1 MNTIIYRCIAIQ
13 LLLVSLLTTA
23 LAQTA
28 TNCDPTANQP
38 ITGGELLI
46 NYGSATNVVSFRNRS
61 SYTIAQPLVGYQYAQ
76 PYSSQDG
83 FWARFLMP
91 PQAPAVV
98 VSQGDFPDRVLIRWA
113 LDPLSSEAKEGY
125 VVLRDGAFLAQV
137 GQDITQ
143 FVDFNVQAG
152 EFYEYSVYG
161 RNQFG
166 SGVQGRAVG
175 FVNPNGIVTGKLETF
190 SGNPVIG
197 AVVKLTPTIGR
208 SLHFDGVSDYLCVTH
223 LPVVPTNMWTVSAW
237 VKIDDGYNRDGI
249 IDLGSDLNKNF
260 WLHTTP
266 AGSGKGV
273 IAGVG
278 NGSAATTLTH
288 VFTDDPNGWHQVT
301 AVYNGISLLLYIDGS
316 YVSSIKASIANED
329 ALFTIGSRRNQ
340 TGFFHG
346 RIDDVR
352 LFNAPLTSTQIF
364 LTRDLTVS
372 KSTANLVAYW
382 KFDEGLGVKAF
393 DISDNDMHAFINGA
407 GFSSD
412 AAPVTNAGFTDS
424 GGFYTIEGVNYSQAQ
439 TFTATPVK
447 NFYSR
452 YALEFN
458 AAYSSYATL
467 TDFDLPDTATVE
479 INLHPF
485 DLQSRQVVLS
495 KGDDD
500 FVFGIE
506 NNNFFLTIKGE
517 TQVVGPATT
526 AYQHLSFTLDAY
538 TGQVVYYKDGE
549 LQNTLSYSD
558 LGGEWTGDVWQ
569 LGAAGSPAADFYTG
583 LLDEVAFYHSLL
595 SVANIQLN
603 ASPFG
608 SGGTDVANP
617 YLLSYFSLDE
627 GEGTELIDYGPLMS
641 GIGTVY
647 DAPFSIITYRQE
659 ATPNLFQPSQRII
672 NVNESSTAASGIDFV
687 NQSTVT
693 ISGVVRFEN
702 TFCYQEG
709 VELLVNGAPYF
720 PPVFT
725 DANGRFVADFEPGVT
740 VTLTPRY
747 SDHVFSP
754 GFFQVRRLNR
764 PVAGVLFQ
772 NQVKREVSGQLAG
785 GHCRLSV
792 IPDGS
797 VVKVKAQALND
808 CYYQELTLDNPDG
821 KFLFRNLPPIPMA
834 ISVIEHSNNIIYD
847 YFQVQGGK
855 ETDLRLIEKDT
866 IDFIYIA
873 PPNVL
878 IQPFEENGCA
888 GSGLKMI
895 EQSGPD
901 NGNRKYKTN
910 VQVYERYDG
919 GDCFLDSFRLTINNE
934 IADLPGY
941 TVDSDTAV
949 YTIEYWAGPPNITG
963 TYEKFLQVTAEVN
976 GSQATS
982 VERVVVLGERSRE
995 ATFTTATPAMPLII
1009 LRDPPGD
1016 GSSATLAQGSTYCH
1030 AWSNAAIASTT
1041 ASAGINIDLGTKVTT
1056 YAGSPFGGV
1065 ITETE
1070 AIVDL
1075 DITASAT
1082 AGFAYT
1088 NSAEV
1093 CVTNDVAYSTSSGD
1107 IIVGEDADLYVGA
1120 AVNFEFSSTDVLGFD
1135 PDSCAFTLGSNLR
1148 VWPDGFGTKYV
1159 YSQYQ
1164 IIKDVIPSLELIGD
1178 TVSANT
1184 WRRIIDYNKRLK
1196 ERAAFKENISFDALA
1211 SYTQTQATSESN
1223 SEEFVAEVSITA
1235 GLATAIGLEV
1245 LGVGTTATF
1254 SIEISGGYQHTENF
1268 TNQTS
1273 RSVGFTLADDD
1284 LGDNFTV
1291 DILDDPVFGTPV
1303 FRLRS
1308 GESSC
1313 PHEPNTRP
1321 REGVTLTVDQLV
1333 NVNVPENDPAVFN
1346 FTIGNTSQTDEWR
1359 YYTLELWRETNPL
1372 GAEVRVQ
1379 GTSSS
1384 SGNFLVEPGGV
1395 QNVVVTVE
1403 RGPEAYDYENLL
1415 IYATSACEGARY
1427 DALNEGNFPPEP
1439 FFEGM
1444 EISAF
1449 FLEPCSPID
1458 IGFPLQDWVV
1468 TPDDGNILFI
1478 TLNEY
1483 IYDDPDLDI
1492 VRVQYRRTGGDG
1504 SWINIAELPAAEFAN
1519 SPVFKIVQWD
1529 MSDLVDGAY
1538 EIRAVSQCFDV
1549 SLNPGISPVIKGR
1562 KETQPPQLFGTPQP
1576 GDGVLNP
1583 GDEISVTFSKRV
1595 RCDRIFPADGIGT
1608 NVNINSLALQDM
1620 SFGGILIDATI
1631 SCNNDKIVIVPNIPN
1646 QFIENHT
1653 LRATV
1658 AGIEDLYGNAI
1669 PEPIA
1674 WEFLVNRNNL
1684 FWEEGRIDEFV
1695 FEGSTLTVTRKIR
1708 NQGGSVTSFNIV
1720 DIPAWMEVFPTN
1732 GNVIP
1737 GDFAQITF
1745 RFPAD
1750 IVGGLYNTTLQMI
1763 TPQGPEPLQVDL
1775 RVACPDPAWTVN
1787 AQAYSYTMNMTVQLN
1802 IEGEL
1807 SSDRLDLIGA
1817 FVGDELRGAAYVQY
1831 VRELDRYLAYMTI
1844 YSNEVSGETVN
1855 FRIWDASTCLLY
1867 GHTLESFP
1875 FETNDLIGSPLVP
1888 QVIHTNNL
1896 VRVAIP
1902 IYWGWNWISYNVNL
1916 PDPSINTALASLT
1929 VPQGATIKGQTAF
1942 SQYFNAGNLW
1952 AGSLENLSHLTMY
1965 QYRSN
1970 GLDSIV
1976 LLGNPVNLGTT
1987 TIPIVQGWNWISYLP
2002 QQGMTIDS
2010 ALQSLVPLNGDII
2023 KSQTTFAQYVA
2034 GVGWL
2039 GNMSFMRPTQG
2050 YLLRL
2055 SNPGTLQ
2062 YPPRRLWDEE
2072 AVEFRSAADPELMS
2086 LSEHWIV
2093 NPTEYEHTMNVIALV
2108 HNSDAE
2114 NILSSDTEVAA
2125 FMEGQVRGAAKP
2137 VYIEALDAWLLFL
2150 TVYSNDEGDM
2160 LSFRLY
2166 DESAGA
2172 EYALNGQQVFIANR
2186 IAGSID
2192 QPVVLTLGDVT
2203 EVSEPGIAAGLRVFP
2218 NPARERVF
2226 VRFEAAQAE
2235 EVLVRV
2241 TDALGR
2247 QVAQMKHAAHAGENT
2262 LEWAPAGLARGL
2274 YTLSLHS
2281 GAGVQTVRVE
2291 FQ

>member
-61 SYTIAQPLVGYQYAQ
+61 SYTIAQPLIGYQYAQ
-76 PYSSQDG
+76 AYSSQDG

-91 PQAPAVV
+91 PQAPVVV

-143 FVDFNVQAG
+143 FIDFNVQAG

-190 SGNPVIG
+190 SGNPVAN
-197 AVVKLTPTIGR
+197 AVVKLTPTVGR
-208 SLHFDGVSDYLCVTH
+208 SLRFDGVNDYICVTH

-237 VKIDDGYNRDGI
+237 VKIDDGYDSDGI

-273 IAGVG
+273 VAGVG
-278 NGSAATTLTH
+278 AGSGTASLTH
-288 VFTDDPNGWHQVT
+288 EFTENPNGWHQVT
-301 AVYNGISLLLYIDGS
+301 AVYNGISLLLYIDGR
-316 YVSSIKASIANED
+316 YVSSTRASIANED

-382 KFDEGLGVKAF
+382 KFDEGLGTKVF
-393 DISDNDMHAFINGA
+393 DLSDNGMHAFINGA

-412 AAPVTNAGFTDS
+412 AAPVNNAGFTDE
-424 GGFYTIEGVNYSQAQ
+424 GGFYAIEGVNYSQAQ

-495 KGDDD
+495 KGGDD

-506 NNNFFLTIKGE
+506 NNNFFLTINGE
-517 TQVVGPATT
+517 TQSIGPATT
-526 AYQHLSFTLDAY
+526 VYQHLSFTLDAY
-538 TGQVVYYKDGE
+538 TGQVVYYKNGD
-549 LQNTLSYSD
+549 LQNTFTYSD
-558 LGGEWTGDVWQ
+558 LSGEWTGEPWQ
-569 LGAAGSPAADFYTG
+569 LGAAGSPGADFYTG
-583 LLDEVAFYHSLL
+583 LLDEVAFYHSVLT
-595 SVANIQLN
+595 VANIQLN

-608 SGGTDVANP
+608 TGGTDVANP
-617 YLLSYFSLDE
+617 YLMSYFSLDE
-627 GEGTELIDYGPLMS
+627 GDGTELVDYGPQMS

-647 DAPFSIITYRQE
+647 NAPFSIITYRQE
-659 ATPNLFQPSQRII
+659 ATPNLFQPSQRVI
-672 NVNESSTAASGIDFV
+672 NINESTTAASGIDFV
-687 NQSTVT
+687 NLSTVT

-702 TFCYQEG
+702 TFCYQKE
-709 VELLVNGAPYF
+709 VEILVNGEPYF
-720 PPVFT
+720 PPVKT
-725 DANGRFVADFEPGVT
+725 DENGRFVADFEPGVT
-740 VTLTPRY
+740 VTLSPRF
-747 SDHVFSP
+747 SDHVYSP

-772 NQVKREVSGQLAG
+772 NQVKREVVGQMAG
-785 GHCRLSV
+785 GKCRLSV
-792 IPDGS
+792 IPDGA

-821 KFLFRNLPPIPMA
+821 KFHFRGLPPIPMA
-834 ISVIEHSNNIIYD
+834 ISVTEHSNNIVYD
-847 YFQVQGGK
+847 YFQIQGGQ

-888 GSGLKMI
+888 GSELRMI
-895 EQSGPD
+895 EQSSPN
-901 NGNRKYKTN
+901 NGNRLYKTK
-910 VQVYERYDG
+910 VRVYERYDG

-934 IADLPGY
+934 IADLSAY
-941 TVDSDTAV
+941 TVDSDTST
-949 YTIEYWAGPPNITG
+949 YTIEYWAGVPNITG
-963 TYEKFLQVTAEVN
+963 NYEKFLQVTANVN

-995 ATFTTATPAMPLII
+995 STFTTASPAMPLII

-1016 GSSATLAQGSTYCH
+1016 GSSATLAEGSTYCQS
-1030 AWSNAAIASTT
+1030 WSNASFFNSSLNTSTT
-1041 ASAGINIDLGTKVTT
+1041 IDMAPKVIT
-1056 YAGSPFGGV
+1056 YAGSPVGGIIMETDV
-1065 ITETE
+1065 IAE
-1070 AIVDL
+1070 L
-1075 DITASAT
+1075 DFSASARY
-1082 AGFAYT
+1082 GFS
-1088 NSAEV
+1088 NSESAEV
-1093 CVTNDVAYSTSSGD
+1093 CVTNDIVYSTSTGD
-1107 IIVGEDADLYVGA
+1107 VVLGDDADLYVGA

-1135 PDSCAFTLGSNLR
+1135 PDSCEFTLGSNLR
-1148 VWPDGFGTKYV
+1148 VWPEGFGTKYV

-1164 IIKDVIPSLELIGD
+1164 IIKDVIPDLEFIGD
-1178 TVSANT
+1178 TASADS
-1184 WRRIIDYNKRLK
+1184 WRRIIEYNKRLK
-1196 ERAAFKENISFDALA
+1196 EQAVFKENISFDALTNY
-1211 SYTQTQATSESN
+1211 SQTQTTSN
-1223 SEEFVAEVSITA
+1223 SASLEVSHEFEITA
-1235 GLATAIGLEV
+1235 SMALTLGNSFN
-1245 LGVGTTATF
+1245 GVGVKGTVGF
-1254 SIEISGGYQHTENF
+1254 EIGGGGSFTQGF

-1273 RSVGFTLADDD
+1273 RSVGFSLADDD

-1303 FRLRS
+1303 FKLRS

-1321 REGVTLTVDQLV
+1321 REGVTLTADQIV
-1333 NVNVPENDPAVFN
+1333 AVNVPENDAAVFN

-1372 GAEVRVQ
+1372 GARVRVQ
-1379 GTSSS
+1379 GNATSSGS
-1384 SGNFLVEPGGV
+1384 FLVEPGGGQDV
-1395 QNVVVTVE
+1395 IVTIE

-1415 IYATSACEGARY
+1415 FYAISACEGARY
-1427 DALNEGNFPPEP
+1427 DAFNEGNFPPEP
-1439 FFEGM
+1439 FYDGM
-1444 EISAF
+1444 EVSAF

-1483 IYDDPDLDI
+1483 IYNDPDLDI

-1529 MSDLVDGAY
+1529 MSELSDGAY
-1538 EIRAVSQCFDV
+1538 EIRAVTQCFDV
-1549 SLNPGISPVIKGR
+1549 SLNPGISTVIKGR

-1583 GDEISVTFSKRV
+1583 GDDISIMFSKRI

-1620 SFGGILIDATI
+1620 TNGGILVDATI
-1631 SCNNDKIVIVPNIPN
+1631 SCNNDKIVIIPNIAN
-1646 QFIENHT
+1646 QFIENNT

-1669 PEPIA
+1669 PEPIS

-1684 FWEEGRIDEFV
+1684 YWEGGRIDEFV
-1695 FEGSTLTVTRKIR
+1695 FEGSQLIIKRNIR
-1708 NQGGSVTSFNIV
+1708 NQGGSITGFSLV
-1720 DIPAWMEVFPTN
+1720 DLPEWMEVFPLT
-1732 GNVIP
+1732 GNVLP
-1737 GDFAQITF
+1737 GDFAEITF

-1763 TPQGPEPLQVDL
+1763 TPQGPEPLPIDL

-1787 AQAYSYTMNMTVQLN
+1787 PVDYSYSMNLTVQLN

-1807 SSDRLDLIGA
+1807 STDRLDLIGA
-1817 FVGDELRGAAYVQY
+1817 FVGDELRGASYIQY
-1831 VRELDRYLAYMTI
+1831 VRELDRYLAYMTVF
-1844 YSNEVSGETVN
+1844 SNQVSGETVS
-1855 FRIWDASTCLLY
+1855 FRIWDASSCLLY
-1867 GHTLESFP
+1867 GQTVETFP
-1875 FETNDLIGSPLVP
+1875 FESDDLIGSPLVP

-1896 VRVAIP
+1896 IRVAVP
-1902 IYWGWNWISYNVNL
+1902 LVPGWNWISYNVNL

-1929 VPQGATIKGQTAF
+1929 APQGATIKGQTAF
-1942 SQYFNAGNLW
+1942 SQYFNGGSVW
-1952 AGSLENLSHLTMY
+1952 AGSLSQLSHLTMY
-1965 QYRSN
+1965 QYRS
-1970 GLDSIV
+1970 GSLDSLV
-1976 LLGNPVNLGTT
+1976 LLGNPVNLETT
-1987 TIPIVQGWNWISYLP
+1987 PIPVVAGWNWIGYLP
-2002 QQGMTIDS
+2002 QQGMTVDS
-2010 ALQSLVPLNGDII
+2010 ALQSLTPLNGDVI
-2023 KSQTTFAQYVA
+2023 KGQATFAQYVA

-2039 GNMSFMRPTQG
+2039 GNMSFMRPTRG

-2055 SNPGTLQ
+2055 SNPDILS
-2062 YPPRRLWDEE
+2062 YPPRRLWEDE
-2072 AVEFRSAADPELMS
+2072 VSFRSGADPELMS
-2086 LSEHWIV
+2086 LSEHWTV
-2093 NPTEYEHTMNVIALV
+2093 NPTQYEHTMNVIALV
-2108 HNSDAE
+2108 RNGEGE
-2114 NILSSDTEVAA
+2114 NVLSSDTEVGA

-2172 EYALNGQQVFIANR
+2172 EYALTGQQVFIANR

-2281 GAGVQTVRVE
+2281 SAGVQTVRVE
-2291 FQ
+2291 LQ